1 MVEYPRITYY
11 QDRATRGVS
20 YIEQDGPLLASE
32 SDIAQR
38 RALARANDDPEY
50 RLRRAELIKTA
61 AAVFRRKGYRAAKL
75 QDIAVEVGLDRAS
88 VYYYVSGKEELYRDV
103 VGEAVRENVKMV
115 EELRAVQQPAKQK
128 LAMLIQR
135 LMESYEVHYPYLYVF
150 VQENMAHMEDD
161 TAWNREIKH
170 LSRRFNDAV
179 RGIIQKGLDEGSLGF
194 PVKDARLIANGI
206 IGMCNWSHRWYQPD
220 GPWTATMIGQTFSAM
235 ILKGL
240 ARSGK

>member
-1 MVEYPRITYY
+1 
-11 QDRATRGVS
+11 
-20 YIEQDGPLLASE
+20 
-32 SDIAQR
+32 
-38 RALARANDDPEY
+38 
-50 RLRRAELIKTA
+50 
-61 AAVFRRKGYRAAKL
+61 
-75 QDIAVEVGLDRAS
+75 
-88 VYYYVSGKEELYRDV
+88 YRDV

-179 RGIIQKGLDEGSLGF
+179 RGIIQKALDEGSLGF
-194 PVKDARLIANGI
+194 PVKDARFIANGI
-206 IGMCNWSHRWYQPD
+206 IGMCNWS
-220 GPWTATMIGQTFSAM
+220 
-235 ILKGL
+235 
-240 ARSGK
+240 